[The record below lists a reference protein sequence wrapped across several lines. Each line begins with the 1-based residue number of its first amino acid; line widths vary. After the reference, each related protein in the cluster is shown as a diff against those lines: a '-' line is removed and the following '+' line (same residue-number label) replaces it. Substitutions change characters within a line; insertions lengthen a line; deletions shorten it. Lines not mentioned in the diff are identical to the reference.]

1 MHSTPLFFVDKPV
14 FGIDISQTS
23 VKVMQIDTSSK
34 VHAVRGYGH
43 INFDD
48 RAIKQGVIIDPETI
62 AKAVYTLFSKHLV
75 GTIDS
80 KRVIGSI
87 SSASTFNR
95 ILSLPEMDKK
105 DLDEAVRLEAEQYIP
120 VSIEDLYLDYEV
132 VKKEKDN
139 IGVLMVGAPKKVI
152 DSFMVLLDLLGL
164 EIVGLQPSIDAI
176 TKIIMHAEGT
186 SIPTLIID
194 FGSYNSTMAIYD
206 STISVTGSISS
217 GGENISELITKSL
230 GVTSRQAYTMKTRYG
245 LDSSKHQKEIVQ
257 ALNPYLKKLISE
269 IKKIV
274 RFYEE
279 RSTNDEKVG
288 QVITVGGGAN
298 LPGLSSYLT
307 DQLRLPVRRC
317 DPWQNLNF
325 GTIQPPHPLETTLY
339 TTAAGLSL
347 VNPKEVLS

>member
-1 MHSTPLFFVDKPV
+1 MNNTPLFFVDKPV

-23 VKVMQIDTSSK
+23 VKVMQIDTASK
-34 VHAVRGYGH
+34 MHTVRGYGH

-48 RAIKQGVIIDPETI
+48 RAIKQGVVVDPETI

-75 GTIDS
+75 GAINT
-80 KRVIGSI
+80 KRVIS
-87 SSASTFNR
+87 SVPSASTFNR
-95 ILSLPEMDKK
+95 ILSLPHMEKK

-120 VSIEDLYLDYEV
+120 VPLEDLYLDYEI
-132 VKKEKDN
+132 VKKDDN
-139 IGVLMVGAPKKVI
+139 NISVLMVGAPKKVI

-164 EIVGLQPSIDAI
+164 EVVGLQPSIDAV

-186 SIPTLIID
+186 SVPTLIID
-194 FGSYNSTMAIYD
+194 FGSYNSNMAIYD
-206 STISVTGSISS
+206 STVSVAGSISS
-217 GGENISELITKSL
+217 GGENISELISKSL
-230 GVTSRQAYTMKTRYG
+230 NVTSRQAYTIKTRYG
-245 LDSSKHQKEIVQ
+245 LDPSKRQKEIIG
-257 ALNPYLKKLISE
+257 ALSPYLKKLISE
-269 IKKIV
+269 IKKII

-279 RSTNDEKVG
+279 RSVKGEKVG

-298 LPGLSSYLT
+298 LPGLSTYLT
-307 DQLRLPVRRC
+307 DQLRLPARRC

-347 VNPKEVLS
+347 AGPRGILS